1 MVQKIFMTLTLM
13 LACLSC
19 FLPAVWADPGVSAQS
34 AIVLEKDSGR
44 VLYQKNAEKQMP
56 MASTTKIMTAI
67 VALEQGDPAAQ
78 VQISPAAAGV
88 EGSSMYLETGEK
100 LTLEELLYGLM
111 LSSGNDAAVAIAE
124 HFGGTE
130 AFVGLMNQKA
140 QEIGAN
146 NTHFANPNGLPDD
159 THYSTSHDMAT
170 ITAYGL
176 KNPKFAEIVATKS
189 YQIAGEGKAYTRTLT
204 NHNKLLNI
212 CEGCIGVKTGF
223 TKAAGRCLVSA
234 AQREDMTLICVTL
247 NAPDDWNDH
256 CNLYQDMFSKYKLTP
271 ILRAGKSLGDIAV
284 LDSDTASLPISSAE
298 NYSYPL
304 TEGEQC
310 ITTLS
315 IKPDLE
321 APVAD
326 GTDGGTVTVQLG
338 QANLATLPLT
348 VNGTAEKRP
357 VLEKVKRGLRLNL
370 GELYWGWLTLLH
382 F

>member
-1 MVQKIFMTLTLM
+1 MP
-13 LACLSC
+13 ACPVFFPLFGQTREFPRSR
-19 FLPAVWADPGVSAQS
+19 P
-34 AIVLEKDSGR
+34 IVLEKDSGR

-223 TKAAGRCLVSA
+223 TKAAG
-234 AQREDMTLICVTL
+234 
-247 NAPDDWNDH
+247 P
-256 CNLYQDMFSKYKLTP
+256 
-271 ILRAGKSLGDIAV
+271 
-284 LDSDTASLPISSAE
+284 LP
-298 NYSYPL
+298 
-304 TEGEQC
+304 C
-310 ITTLS
+310 FR
-315 IKPDLE
+315 
-321 APVAD
+321 
-326 GTDGGTVTVQLG
+326 
-338 QANLATLPLT
+338 
-348 VNGTAEKRP
+348 GTAGGHDADLCDPQRTGRLERP
-357 VLEKVKRGLRLNL
+357 LQSLSGHV
-370 GELYWGWLTLLH
+370 
-382 F
+382 FQI

>member
-130 AFVGLMNQKA
+130 AFVGL
-140 QEIGAN
+140 I
-146 NTHFANPNGLPDD
+146 
-159 THYSTSHDMAT
+159 
-170 ITAYGL
+170 
-176 KNPKFAEIVATKS
+176 
-189 YQIAGEGKAYTRTLT
+189 
-204 NHNKLLNI
+204 
-212 CEGCIGVKTGF
+212 
-223 TKAAGRCLVSA
+223 
-234 AQREDMTLICVTL
+234 
-247 NAPDDWNDH
+247 
-256 CNLYQDMFSKYKLTP
+256 
-271 ILRAGKSLGDIAV
+271 
-284 LDSDTASLPISSAE
+284 SAE
-298 NYSYPL
+298 ACRSL
-304 TEGEQC
+304 CSG
-310 ITTLS
+310 
-315 IKPDLE
+315 
-321 APVAD
+321 
-326 GTDGGTVTVQLG
+326 
-338 QANLATLPLT
+338 
-348 VNGTAEKRP
+348 
-357 VLEKVKRGLRLNL
+357 
-370 GELYWGWLTLLH
+370 
-382 F
+382 